1 MNLVLYLVT
10 CDDSATT
17 GEGVLAGTITDL
29 LGENGVKVI
38 STDLGLESFIRRLPF
53 RLSRVIYLIKFIQAL
68 YLKCCRKRN
77 VLYLNYVPLWNP
89 MISLLALSGVRLGP
103 ITGSVGVL
111 SLNPTYPEIFLR
123 RYVQNALVA
132 LTLSFLPKNQVYWA
146 ATPSVWKRM
155 KPKFNATCL
164 NGYPFLLSSQLF
176 KLPRNWEEKPTEYKY
191 DFFIYSKPHVLKNF
205 DFTVSLARNLACMGF
220 KVVFIG
226 SALEAHPNL
235 SSHGQLPPKMFDQS
249 LASSRAYLHLTSEDA
264 GIACMKAMSLGK
276 EIYYVKGTP
285 GECLISD
292 RSGFP
297 VRFDPDISVF
307 AKRVMRHYIHG
318 SCNQQVRSGV
328 HFNEL
333 NSRAQEAASKWVLH
347 LT

>member
-1 MNLVLYLVT
+1 V
-10 CDDSATT
+10 
-17 GEGVLAGTITDL
+17 E
-29 LGENGVKVI
+29 VI
-38 STDLGLESFIRRLPF
+38 STDLGLEGFIRQLPF
-53 RLSRVIYLIKFIQAL
+53 RLNRSIYLIKFIQAL
-68 YLKCCRKRN
+68 YLKCCLKRN

-89 MISLLALSGVRLGP
+89 MISLLALSGVKLGP

-111 SLNPTYPEIFLR
+111 SLNPTYSEIFLR
-123 RYVQNALVA
+123 RYVQNGLVA
-132 LTLSFLPKNQVYWA
+132 LTLILLPKNQVYWA
-146 ATPSVWKRM
+146 ATPSVWERM
-155 KPKFNATCL
+155 KPKFNSACL
-164 NGYPFLLSSQLF
+164 NGYPFLLSSKPAKF
-176 KLPRNWEEKPTEYKY
+176 PRNWDEKRTEYKY

-205 DFTVSLARNLACMGF
+205 DFSVSLARCLAVMGF

-226 SALEAHPNL
+226 SVLEAHSNL

-292 RSGFP
+292 ESGFP
-297 VRFDPDISVF
+297 LRFTADITVF
-307 AKRVMRHYIHG
+307 AKRLLGHYMHEP
-318 SCNQQVRSGV
+318 CNQQHRSRA
-328 HFNEL
+328 HFKEL
-333 NSRAQEAASKWVLH
+333 NSKAREAAGKWLLH